1 MAHLT
6 VWAIFSF
13 LIFLQDRHLNYAF
26 FIHPRFGL
34 PSLSNF
40 LDILFAYFIASK
52 AKKTAFLYCNG
63 KKPNNLISLYF
74 HANL

>member
-26 FIHPRFGL
+26 FICSRLGL

-40 LDILFAYFIASK
+40 LDRLFAYFIASK
-52 AKKTAFLYCNG
+52 AKKQPFYVATVKNQTT
-63 KKPNNLISLYF
+63 
-74 HANL
+74 